1 MSYNKKCRWFSMEY
15 VGNPGAVPSCNR
27 DAVLEVFDCST
38 CEENPNNAK
47 RTNADR
53 IRAMSDEELAAIYAV
68 CCPNGDRLNCGKY
81 YLHGGRDCFS
91 CWLDWLKSP
100 VEDGGD

>member
-53 IRAMSDEELAAIYAV
+53 IRAMSDKELAIWM
-68 CCPNGDRLNCGKY
+68 NSIIKDRNIEVTCDG
-81 YLHGGRDCFS
+81 
-91 CWLDWLKSP
+91 WLIWLKSP
-100 VEDGGD
+100 AKESGHEE